1 MTGLSTWGVWLRH
14 GLELAA
20 TLAFALSGAMTGAR
34 SRLDFVGV
42 STLVFLTA
50 FGGGTLRDI
59 LLDVRPFFWVR
70 HVEYLW
76 GVLAL
81 TAAAMM
87 FMRKHHFEPTERAI
101 LLPDAIGL
109 GLFAAVGVDLARIH
123 GMPTLVAV
131 LMGVVTPVFGG
142 VLRDLVCNRIPEA
155 FSDHRP
161 YALCAF
167 VGGWLYL
174 GLEAL
179 VLNEWLALSATV
191 AFTAGLRLLALRLDW
206 RLPVWKV

>member
-42 STLVFLTA
+42 SAVVFLTA

-167 VGGWLYL
+167 MGGWLYL

-179 VLNEWLALSATV
+179 ALNEWVSLSATV

-206 RLPVWKV
+206 KLPVWKV

>member
-1 MTGLSTWGVWLRH
+1 MTGLSTWGIWLRH

-20 TLAFALSGAMTGAR
+20 TVSFALSGAMTGAR
-34 SRLDFVGV
+34 SRLDLVGV
-42 STLVFLTA
+42 CAVVFLTA

-81 TAAAMM
+81 ALGAMA
-87 FMRKHHFEPTERAI
+87 FMRQRHFEPTERAI

-109 GLFAAVGVDLARIH
+109 GLFAAVGVDLARVQ
-123 GMPTLVAV
+123 GMPMLVAV

-142 VLRDLVCNRIPEA
+142 VLRDLVCNRIPQA

-167 VGGWLYL
+167 LGAWLYL
-174 GLEAL
+174 GLETIG
-179 VLNEWLALSATV
+179 LNESAVLSVTV

-206 RLPVWKV
+206 KLPPWKV

>member
-1 MTGLSTWGVWLRH
+1 MTGLSTWGIWLRH

-20 TLAFALSGAMTGAR
+20 TVAFALSGAMTAAR
-34 SRLDFVGV
+34 SRLDAVGV
-42 STLVFLTA
+42 CAVVFLTA

-81 TAAAMM
+81 ALGAMA
-87 FMRKHHFEPTERAI
+87 FMRQRHFEPTERAI

-109 GLFAAVGVDLARIH
+109 GLFAAVGVDLARVQ
-123 GMPTLVAV
+123 GMPMLVAV

-142 VLRDLVCNRIPEA
+142 VLRDLVCNRIPQA

-167 VGGWLYL
+167 LGAWLYL
-174 GLEAL
+174 GLETIG
-179 VLNEWLALSATV
+179 LNESAVLSVTV

-206 RLPVWKV
+206 KLPPWKV

>member
-1 MTGLSTWGVWLRH
+1 V
-14 GLELAA
+14 
-20 TLAFALSGAMTGAR
+20 AFALSGAMTGAR
-34 SRLDFVGV
+34 SRLDLVGV
-42 STLVFLTA
+42 CAVVFLTA

-81 TAAAMM
+81 ALGAMA
-87 FMRKHHFEPTERAI
+87 FMRQRHFEPTEHAI

-109 GLFAAVGVDLARIH
+109 GLFAAVGVDLARVQ
-123 GMPTLVAV
+123 GMPMLVAV

-142 VLRDLVCNRIPEA
+142 VLRDLVCNRIPQA

-167 VGGWLYL
+167 LGAWLYL
-174 GLEAL
+174 GLETL
-179 VLNEWLALSATV
+179 GLNEAAVLSVTV

-206 RLPVWKV
+206 KLPPWKV

>member
-1 MTGLSTWGVWLRH
+1 MEGLSVWGIWLRH

-42 STLVFLTA
+42 SAVVFLTA

-76 GVLAL
+76 GVLVL
-81 TAAAMM
+81 TAAAML
-87 FMRKHHFEPTERAI
+87 FMRKRHFEPTERAI
-101 LLPDAIGL
+101 QLPDAIGL

-123 GMPTLVAV
+123 GMPMLVAV

-167 VGGWLYL
+167 LGGWLYL

-179 VLNEWLALSATV
+179 ALNEWLALGLTV
-191 AFTAGLRLLALRLDW
+191 TFTAGLRLLALRFDW

>member
-1 MTGLSTWGVWLRH
+1 MTGLSTWGIWLRH

-20 TLAFALSGAMTGAR
+20 TVAFALSGAMTGAR
-34 SRLDFVGV
+34 SRLDLVGV
-42 STLVFLTA
+42 CAVVFLTA

-81 TAAAMM
+81 ALGAMA
-87 FMRKHHFEPTERAI
+87 FMRQRHFEPTEHAI

-109 GLFAAVGVDLARIH
+109 GLFAAVGVDLARVQ
-123 GMPTLVAV
+123 GMPMLVAV

-142 VLRDLVCNRIPEA
+142 VLRDLVCNRIPQA

-167 VGGWLYL
+167 LGAWLYL
-174 GLEAL
+174 GLETL
-179 VLNEWLALSATV
+179 GLNEAAVLSVTV

-206 RLPVWKV
+206 KLPPWKV

>member
-167 VGGWLYL
+167 MGGWLYL

-179 VLNEWLALSATV
+179 ALNEWVSLSATV

-206 RLPVWKV
+206 KLPVWKV

>member
-42 STLVFLTA
+42 SAVVFLTA

-76 GVLAL
+76 GVLVL
-81 TAAAMM
+81 TAAAML

-101 LLPDAIGL
+101 QLPDAIGL

-131 LMGVVTPVFGG
+131 MMGVVTPVFGG

-167 VGGWLYL
+167 LGGWLYL

-179 VLNEWLALSATV
+179 AVNEWLALGVTV

-206 RLPVWKV
+206 KLPVWRV